1 MGLRPLLGV
10 NLAAMAFAAAPST
23 LRWTAL
29 IVVLTTMM
37 MGADSQS
44 FQYSGKPKLEFEG
57 AATERSGG
65 SCDGLLRR
73 KEHS

>member
-10 NLAAMAFAAAPST
+10 NLAAMAFAAAPPT

-44 FQYSGKPKLEFEG
+44 YSITL
-57 AATERSGG
+57 ASQ
-65 SCDGLLRR
+65 SW
-73 KEHS
+73 SSS